1 MHAAGPYPINCDG
14 KIGGYF
20 VWNDCGLEINFPSR
34 CSQQHVKVTAS
45 SFLPIK
51 NKLYPGVHIVSAV
64 YQFSCDIERFDK
76 AFTLRLEHCVKLQ
89 SPEDCQKMC
98 FMIVQDGSSFVKYGH
113 FEAGK
118 SYGTVTL
125 DRFCHI
131 FIVWARNFLNYI
143 GINVQPLSSNQDN
156 SLQQV
161 TSNQSNNHSVEAHV
175 EELSIS
181 QADHTESSQSA
192 SGQNHGSSVA
202 VSPNS
207 SVVDDT
213 SPLYKYEAM
222 ISLPGDYYRLT
233 NDWSGYYSIYYG
245 YGTWRKVTI

>member
-1 MHAAGPYPINCDG
+1 MHAAGPYQISCDG
-14 KIGGYF
+14 KSGGYF

-51 NKLYPGVHIVSAV
+51 NKVYPGVHIVSAV
-64 YQFSCDIERFDK
+64 YQFSCNIERFDK
-76 AFTLRLEHCVKLQ
+76 AFTLRLQHCVKLQ

-98 FMIVQDGSSFVKYGH
+98 FIVVQDGRSFVKCGH

-131 FIVWARNFLNYI
+131 FIVWIRNFLNNI
-143 GINVQPLSSNQDN
+143 GINVLPLSSNQDT
-156 SLQQV
+156 SSHQV
-161 TSNQSNNHSVEAHV
+161 ASDQSNNHSVEAHV
-175 EELSIS
+175 EEFSIS
-181 QADHTESSQSA
+181 QADHTGSSQSA
-192 SGQNHGSSVA
+192 SGQKHGSSEA

-213 SPLYKYEAM
+213 CPPYKYEAM
-222 ISLPGDYYRLT
+222 ISLPRDHHCLT
-233 NDWSGYYSIYYG
+233 NNWSGYYSIYYD
-245 YGTWRKVTI
+245 YGTWRKVIM

>member
-1 MHAAGPYPINCDG
+1 MHAAGPYQISFDG
-14 KIGGYF
+14 KIGGFF
-20 VWNDCGLEINFPSR
+20 VWNDCGLKMNFKSR

-64 YQFSCDIERFDK
+64 YQFSCNTKRFDK

-98 FMIVQDGSSFVKYGH
+98 FIVVQDGSSSVKYGH

-125 DRFCHI
+125 DRFCYI
-131 FIVWARNFLNYI
+131 FIAWTRNLLNNI
-143 GINVQPLSSNQDN
+143 GINVLPLSSNQDN
-156 SLQQV
+156 SSQQV
-161 TSNQSNNHSVEAHV
+161 ASNQSNNSVEAHV

-181 QADHTESSQSA
+181 QADHTEGSQSA
-192 SGQNHGSSVA
+192 SGQKQGSSVA

-207 SVVDDT
+207 GIVDDT
-213 SPLYKYEAM
+213 SPPYEYEAM
-222 ISLPGDYYRLT
+222 ISLPGDHHRLT
-233 NDWSGYYSIYYG
+233 NNWSGYYSIYYG
-245 YGTWRKVTI
+245 YGMWRKVTI